1 MKTRITKIVSI
12 ISILSILCLMVASC
26 GSNSKP
32 AYLLMCGEDNGLV
45 AAYRA
50 YFSLDG
56 TTVQKIHEDRFNNLA
71 VRSDD
76 YTLIN
81 QTTYSFTAEAKSSNA
96 SKWVFTESQYD
107 KESYDVDQLIKYLKK
122 MEVYYTGDIEIQ
134 IATFDSYTIIEV
146 WEVDERTITDISTAA
161 FKGNTMVD
169 LQNGASLESLWKVYK
184 LK

>member
-1 MKTRITKIVSI
+1 
-12 ISILSILCLMVASC
+12 L
-26 GSNSKP
+26 G
-32 AYLLMCGEDNGLV
+32 
-45 AAYRA
+45 
-50 YFSLDG
+50 
-56 TTVQKIHEDRFNNLA
+56 
-71 VRSDD
+71 RSGD

-134 IATFDSYTIIEV
+134 IATFDSYPIIEV

-169 LQNGASLESLWKVYK
+169 LQNGASLKSLWKVYK

>member
-56 TTVQKIHEDRFNNLA
+56 TTVQKVHEDRFNNL
-71 VRSDD
+71 VGRSGD

-107 KESYDVDQLIKYLKK
+107 KETYDVDQLIKYLKK
-122 MEVYYTGDIEIQ
+122 MEVYYTGDISIQ

-146 WEVDERTITDISTAA
+146 WNVDGTTISDITTGI
-161 FKGNTMVD
+161 FKGN
-169 LQNGASLESLWKVYK
+169 SLISQPNKESLKSLWKIYK
-184 LK
+184 RT

>member
-56 TTVQKIHEDRFNNLA
+56 TTVQKVHEDRFNNL
-71 VRSDD
+71 VGRSGD

-96 SKWVFTESQYD
+96 SKWVFTESPYD
-107 KESYDVDQLIKYLKK
+107 KETYDESHNRRKKRNLKRH
-122 MEVYYTGDIEIQ
+122 
-134 IATFDSYTIIEV
+134 SYTTE
-146 WEVDERTITDISTAA
+146 E
-161 FKGNTMVD
+161 
-169 LQNGASLESLWKVYK
+169 L
-184 LK
+184 